1 MKPEEILPGV
11 FWVGAL
17 HPDLRV
23 FDDLFPTERGSSYNS
38 YLLTGESPV
47 LVDTVKAA
55 FADVLI
61 GHLRQHIDPANL
73 KYIVANH
80 AEPDHS
86 GTLSRM
92 LELAPNATVL
102 GTKAVGMFLKELLN
116 RDFPFRA
123 IADGEELPLGAG
135 RKLVFVTAPFL
146 HWPDTMFTYLP
157 EHAAAFTCDAFG
169 AHFCPHGGLWAEDNP
184 DYVDAQK
191 IYYDCLVRIYSA
203 NVRDAFEK
211 VRDVP
216 IKYVLPSHGP
226 LLRAEHMKK
235 TLERYAAWSAEP
247 RKGDAPVV
255 GIVYLSAHG
264 NTGRM
269 AEAVAEGV
277 RGAGGEALL
286 ARWSEKTEDEIV
298 AVYQR
303 SDALAI
309 GTPTINRDV
318 PFPMWKTLSLMSLS
332 ALPRKKIAGYFGS
345 YGWSG
350 EAAKLVEGRLGGIG
364 YKLPHESV
372 RCRFTPT
379 EDDLGKCRELGK
391 ALVEAANS

>member
-17 HPDLRV
+17 HPDLRL
-23 FDDLFPTERGSSYNS
+23 FDDLFPTRSGTSYNS
-38 YLLTGESPV
+38 YLLGGQSPV
-47 LVDTVKAA
+47 LIDTVKAP
-55 FADVLI
+55 FAEVLL
-61 GHLRQHIDPANL
+61 GHLRQHLEPADL
-73 KYIVANH
+73 KYIVCNH

-86 GTLSRM
+86 GTLAR
-92 LELAPNATVL
+92 LLDEAPEATVL
-102 GTKAVGMFLKELLN
+102 GTRPVGMFLKELLN

-123 IADGEELPLGAG
+123 VSDGEELDLGGG

-157 EHAAAFTCDAFG
+157 EHQACFTCDAFG

-184 DYVDAQK
+184 DYVDDQK

-203 NVRDAFEK
+203 NVREAFEK
-211 VRDVP
+211 VADVP
-216 IKYVLPSHGP
+216 IRYVLPSHGP
-226 LLRAEHMKK
+226 LLRAEQMKK
-235 TLERYAAWSAEP
+235 TLERYAAWSALP
-247 RKGDAPVV
+247 SKGEAPVI

-264 NTGRM
+264 NTARM

-277 RGAGGEALL
+277 REAGGEPEFAH
-286 ARWSEKTEDEIV
+286 WSEKSEDEVV

-303 SDALAI
+303 ADALAV

-318 PFPMWKTLSLMSLS
+318 PFPMWKTLALMSLS
-332 ALPRKKIAGYFGS
+332 SLPRRKIAGYFGS

-350 EAAKLVEGRLGGIG
+350 EAAGLVESRLAGIG
-364 YKLPHESV
+364 YRFPAESV
-372 RCRFTPT
+372 RCRFAPTP
-379 EDDLGKCRELGK
+379 EDLARCRELGK
-391 ALVEAANS
+391 ALVEAAAT

>member
-11 FWVGAL
+11 YWVGAL

-23 FDDLFPTERGSSYNS
+23 FDDLFPTASGTSYNS
-38 YLLTGESPV
+38 YLLGGESPTII
-47 LVDTVKAA
+47 DTVKAP
-55 FADVLI
+55 FADVFF
-61 GHLRQHIDPANL
+61 GHLRQHIDPAEV
-73 KYIVANH
+73 KYVVCNH

-86 GTLSRM
+86 GTLARV
-92 LELAPNATVL
+92 LEQAPNATVL

-123 IADGEELPLGAG
+123 ISDGDELDLGGG
-135 RKLVFVTAPFL
+135 RKLAFVTAPFL

-157 EHAAAFTCDAFG
+157 EHEAAFTCDAFG

-184 DYVDAQK
+184 DYVDDQK
-191 IYYDCLVRIYSA
+191 VYYDCLVRIYSA

-211 VRDVP
+211 VKDVP

-226 LLRAEHMKK
+226 LLRAENMKK
-235 TLERYAAWSAEP
+235 TLERYVAWSALPE
-247 RKGDAPVV
+247 KGEAPVI

-264 NTGRM
+264 NTLKM

-277 RGAGGEALL
+277 RSAGGEPDL
-286 ARWSEKTEDEIV
+286 ARWSEKSEDEI
-298 AVYQR
+298 AALYQR
-303 SDALAI
+303 ADALAI

-332 ALPRKKIAGYFGS
+332 ALPRKKIGGYFGS

-350 EAAKLVEGRLGGIG
+350 EAAKLVEARLAGIG
-364 YKLPHESV
+364 YKLPAESV
-372 RCRFTPT
+372 RCRFSPT
-379 EDDLGKCRELGK
+379 DEDLVRCRELGK
-391 ALVEAANS
+391 ALVEAAKA